1 MCGDRSKFRLH
12 GRDFHRVMLL
22 ANNSVIDIDRH
33 TRSIL
38 PLVSRTFALGI
49 KLLPSRL
56 EPPVRLGYLLC
67 RIADTVEDVLA
78 LSPERKAELLDRFI
92 ACFDDPHCADGF
104 GSSVHELTS
113 SNDYVDLVA

>member
-1 MCGDRSKFRLH
+1 MPGST
-12 GRDFHRVMLL
+12 FHRVMLL
-22 ANNSVIDIDRH
+22 ENTPAADFDRH

-67 RIADTVEDVLA
+67 RIADTLEDDLA
-78 LSPERKAELLDRFI
+78 LAPGRKAELLDEFV
-92 ACFDDPHCADGF
+92 ACFDDPQRADAF
-104 GSSVHELTS
+104 GE
-113 SNDYVDLVA
+113 DRK